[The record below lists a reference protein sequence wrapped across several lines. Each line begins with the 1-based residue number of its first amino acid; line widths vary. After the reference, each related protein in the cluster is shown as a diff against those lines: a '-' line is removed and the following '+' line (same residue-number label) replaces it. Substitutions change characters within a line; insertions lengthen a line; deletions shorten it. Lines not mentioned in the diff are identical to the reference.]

1 MRAALEQAG
10 MTGRDIAH
18 VNAHATSTPVGD
30 TIEADAIR
38 RALGDGG
45 EQAVVTGTKSMT
57 GHLLGGAGALET
69 ILTIQALNERTA
81 PPTINIENL
90 DEKVRVDVAANTARP
105 LSGEG
110 RLAGLNNAFGFGGH
124 NVALLLLGA

>member
-1 MRAALEQAG
+1 MGAAAVGEEQVFLFIGA
-10 MTGRDIAH
+10 
-18 VNAHATSTPVGD
+18 
-30 TIEADAIR
+30 
-38 RALGDGG
+38 
-45 EQAVVTGTKSMT
+45 AVQRLSND
-57 GHLLGGAGALET
+57 AGALET